1 METIDGRPVVV
12 VDIETRSGTDLSS
25 CGVYRYVEDPDFD
38 ILLTGY
44 AVGDEDPLVLDHPAL
59 AKERRLGDAMSVLSS
74 VIYDPGIV
82 KVAHNAAFERT
93 CFEKYLGRRCDPA
106 EWIDTMVLAAY
117 CGLPLSLDGCT
128 KALGFG
134 ESTAKDARGKALI
147 RLFSC
152 PRKPTK
158 DNPAIWVN
166 PEDEPEKWQT
176 YVDYNRQDVVAERAL
191 LNALYP
197 HRPDETERRF
207 WCLDQQINDRG
218 IRIDRTFAANAQAVG
233 QAYKA
238 ELFDKA
244 VEITGL
250 ENPKSV
256 AQVKDWLNRQE
267 GISVASLNK
276 KVVADVVA
284 QLTTDKAREFMAI
297 RSELSK
303 SADAKYDAMLRAVC
317 HDDHVRGCFQF
328 YGSHTGRFSGRLVQL
343 QNLKKNEMSDLA
355 EARALVRTG
364 DLPTVEALYGQVSNT
379 LGELVRTA
387 LIPEPGQRFIVSD
400 FSAIEARVTAWLSGE
415 ENTLRAFRDGE
426 DIYCATA
433 SSMFGVPVEK
443 HGANAALRQKGKIA
457 VLACVAKGQPVLT
470 DQGLV
475 PIEDVTTDMM
485 VWDGEEFVSHD
496 GVAFNGYREVIEY
509 EGLQATAD
517 HLVWVE
523 GEPEPV
529 RFGWAAGSGA
539 HLVQSGA
546 GGFPLRLGAGH
557 KPGEKMEQIVEPL
570 LCSHSVRGVRHR
582 AVAAL
587 GKPAKGCL
595 ERMPVL
601 FKATCDTEVAGQKTY
616 RCKAEMHKSER
627 PRLPGLRRAWDT
639 LSLQFCGGS
648 RKVHDVSTRVQ
659 PGTGDRQDRHERGLC
674 PRKSTMGSAGPAD
687 GKSPEHGSV
696 GMGREIL
703 AIREER
709 CDPKAVVRHDPG
721 GDHRG
726 RGAGRGE
733 QEKELARYIGKVAVY
748 DIRNAGRNHRYT
760 VSGKLVHN
768 CGYGGG
774 VNALKAFGADKMGLS
789 EEDMADIVD
798 KWRASSP
805 RVCAMW
811 KGMERAAIKAVARKT
826 STRCPISGTV
836 FDWRD
841 GLLWLI
847 LPSGRRLAYYGAE
860 YGDSR
865 LHPGKKTLSYMTTEQ
880 KSRKWMRVETWGGK
894 LVENLVQAV
903 ARDILRDKMLA
914 LDDAGFDIRAHIHDE
929 VVITAAQ
936 EQTLEEVNAIMGTPL
951 DWCPDL
957 PLRGDGYY
965 CDFYMKD

>member
-1 METIDGRPVVV
+1 MDTIDGRPVVV

-44 AVGDEDPLVLDHPAL
+44 AVGDGDPLVLDHPAL
-59 AKERRLGDAMSVLSS
+59 AKEGRLKEEMSVLSS
-74 VIYDPGIV
+74 VIYDPSIV

-166 PEDEPEKWQT
+166 PEDEPEKWRT

-197 HRPDETERRF
+197 HRPDETEHRF

-218 IRIDRTFAANAQAVG
+218 IRIDRTLAANAQAVG

-284 QLTTDKAREFMAI
+284 QLTTDKAREFMTI

-355 EARALVRTG
+355 EARALVRSG

-475 PIEDVTTDMM
+475 PIEDVTTDML

-523 GEPEPV
+523 GEREPV
-529 RFGWAAGSGA
+529 RFGCAAGSGA
-539 HLVQSGA
+539 HLVQS
-546 GGFPLRLGAGH
+546 
-557 KPGEKMEQIVEPL
+557 
-570 LCSHSVRGVRHR
+570 
-582 AVAAL
+582 
-587 GKPAKGCL
+587 
-595 ERMPVL
+595 
-601 FKATCDTEVAGQKTY
+601 
-616 RCKAEMHKSER
+616 
-627 PRLPGLRRAWDT
+627 
-639 LSLQFCGGS
+639 
-648 RKVHDVSTRVQ
+648 
-659 PGTGDRQDRHERGLC
+659 
-674 PRKSTMGSAGPAD
+674 
-687 GKSPEHGSV
+687 
-696 GMGREIL
+696 
-703 AIREER
+703 
-709 CDPKAVVRHDPG
+709 
-721 GDHRG
+721 
-726 RGAGRGE
+726 GAGRGE

-826 STRCPISGTV
+826 SARCPISGTV

-841 GLLWLI
+841 GLLWMI

-894 LVENLVQAV
+894 LVENCWAAGTPVLTTDGWTPIENVTTDMGVWDGVRWVYGVSGVHTKDTDTLWDVDGLLATPDHRVLTEKGWVAVEDANGLHRVSVQLPDGGRSWRPPRRARLSSGQAVGTTGHPKPVYDIINCGPLHRYVVLGRNGPIYSHNCVQAV

-929 VVITAAQ
+929 VVITAAP
-936 EQTLEEVNAIMGTPL
+936 EQTLEEVNAIMGAPL

>member
-1 METIDGRPVVV
+1 METIDGRTVVV

-176 YVDYNRQDVVAERAL
+176 YVGYNWQDVVAERAV

-197 HRPDETERRF
+197 HRPDETEHRF

-218 IRIDRTFAANAQAVG
+218 IRIDRTLAANAQAVG
-233 QAYKA
+233 KAYKA

-284 QLTTDKAREFMAI
+284 QLTTDKAREFMTI

-400 FSAIEARVTAWLSGE
+400 FSAIEARVTAWMSGE
-415 ENTLRAFRDGE
+415 ENTLRAFRNGE

-443 HGANAALRQKGKIA
+443 HGANAELRQKGKIA
-457 VLACVAKGQPVLT
+457 VLA
-470 DQGLV
+470 
-475 PIEDVTTDMM
+475 
-485 VWDGEEFVSHD
+485 
-496 GVAFNGYREVIEY
+496 
-509 EGLQATAD
+509 
-517 HLVWVE
+517 
-523 GEPEPV
+523 
-529 RFGWAAGSGA
+529 
-539 HLVQSGA
+539 
-546 GGFPLRLGAGH
+546 
-557 KPGEKMEQIVEPL
+557 
-570 LCSHSVRGVRHR
+570 
-582 AVAAL
+582 
-587 GKPAKGCL
+587 
-595 ERMPVL
+595 
-601 FKATCDTEVAGQKTY
+601 
-616 RCKAEMHKSER
+616 
-627 PRLPGLRRAWDT
+627 
-639 LSLQFCGGS
+639 
-648 RKVHDVSTRVQ
+648 
-659 PGTGDRQDRHERGLC
+659 
-674 PRKSTMGSAGPAD
+674 
-687 GKSPEHGSV
+687 
-696 GMGREIL
+696 
-703 AIREER
+703 
-709 CDPKAVVRHDPG
+709 
-721 GDHRG
+721 
-726 RGAGRGE
+726 
-733 QEKELARYIGKVAVY
+733 
-748 DIRNAGRNHRYT
+748 
-760 VSGKLVHN
+760 

-811 KGMERAAIKAVARKT
+811 KGMERAAIKAIARKT
-826 STRCPISGTV
+826 SARCPISGTV
-836 FDWRD
+836 FDWRN
-841 GLLWLI
+841 GILWMI

-880 KSRKWMRVETWGGK
+880 QSRKWMRVETWGGK

-929 VVITAAQ
+929 VVITATP
-936 EQTLEEVNAIMGTPL
+936 EQTLEEVNAIMGAPL

>member
-12 VDIETRSGTDLSS
+12 VDIETRSGADLSS

-44 AVGDEDPLVLDHPAL
+44 AVGDGDPLVLDHPAL
-59 AKERRLGDAMSVLSS
+59 AKEGRLGDAMSVLSS
-74 VIYDPGIV
+74 VIYDPSIV

-166 PEDEPEKWQT
+166 PEDEPEKWKT
-176 YVDYNRQDVVAERAL
+176 YVGYNRQDVVAERAL

-197 HRPDETERRF
+197 HRPDETEHRF

-218 IRIDRTFAANAQAVG
+218 IRIDRTLAANAQAVG

-284 QLTTDKAREFMAI
+284 QLTTDKAREFMTI

-355 EARALVRTG
+355 EARALVRSG

-415 ENTLRAFRDGE
+415 EWRLDSFRRGA
-426 DIYCATA
+426 DIYCESA
-433 SSMFGVPVEK
+433 SQMFGVPVEK
-443 HGANAALRQKGKIA
+443 HGVNGHLRQKGKIA
-457 VLACVAKGQPVLT
+457 
-470 DQGLV
+470 
-475 PIEDVTTDMM
+475 
-485 VWDGEEFVSHD
+485 
-496 GVAFNGYREVIEY
+496 
-509 EGLQATAD
+509 
-517 HLVWVE
+517 
-523 GEPEPV
+523 
-529 RFGWAAGSGA
+529 
-539 HLVQSGA
+539 
-546 GGFPLRLGAGH
+546 
-557 KPGEKMEQIVEPL
+557 
-570 LCSHSVRGVRHR
+570 
-582 AVAAL
+582 
-587 GKPAKGCL
+587 
-595 ERMPVL
+595 
-601 FKATCDTEVAGQKTY
+601 
-616 RCKAEMHKSER
+616 
-627 PRLPGLRRAWDT
+627 
-639 LSLQFCGGS
+639 
-648 RKVHDVSTRVQ
+648 
-659 PGTGDRQDRHERGLC
+659 
-674 PRKSTMGSAGPAD
+674 
-687 GKSPEHGSV
+687 
-696 GMGREIL
+696 
-703 AIREER
+703 
-709 CDPKAVVRHDPG
+709 
-721 GDHRG
+721 
-726 RGAGRGE
+726 
-733 QEKELARYIGKVAVY
+733 ELA
-748 DIRNAGRNHRYT
+748 
-760 VSGKLVHN
+760 L
-768 CGYGGG
+768 GYGGG

-826 STRCPISGTV
+826 SARCPISGTV

-841 GLLWLI
+841 GLLWMI

-894 LVENLVQAV
+894 LVENLVQAA

-929 VVITAAQ
+929 VVITAAP
-936 EQTLEEVNAIMGTPL
+936 EQTLEEVNAIMGAPL

>member
-1 METIDGRPVVV
+1 METIDGRTVVV

-59 AKERRLGDAMSVLSS
+59 AKGGRLEEAMSVLSS

-176 YVDYNRQDVVAERAL
+176 YVDYNRQDVVAEQAL

-218 IRIDRTFAANAQAVG
+218 IRIDRTLAANAQAVG

-284 QLTTDKAREFMAI
+284 QLTTDKAREFMTI

-457 VLACVAKGQPVLT
+457 VLACIAEGQPVLT

-475 PIEDVTTDMM
+475 PIEDVTTDML

-523 GEPEPV
+523 GEREPV
-529 RFGWAAGSGA
+529 RFGCAAESGA
-539 HLVQSGA
+539 HLVQSG
-546 GGFPLRLGAGH
+546 
-557 KPGEKMEQIVEPL
+557 
-570 LCSHSVRGVRHR
+570 
-582 AVAAL
+582 
-587 GKPAKGCL
+587 
-595 ERMPVL
+595 PV
-601 FKATCDTEVAGQKTY
+601 
-616 RCKAEMHKSER
+616 
-627 PRLPGLRRAWDT
+627 
-639 LSLQFCGGS
+639 
-648 RKVHDVSTRVQ
+648 TR
-659 PGTGDRQDRHERGLC
+659 T
-674 PRKSTMGSAGPAD
+674 
-687 GKSPEHGSV
+687 
-696 GMGREIL
+696 
-703 AIREER
+703 
-709 CDPKAVVRHDPG
+709 
-721 GDHRG
+721 
-726 RGAGRGE
+726 GRGE

-748 DIRNAGRNHRYT
+748 DIRNAGRHHRFT

-826 STRCPISGTV
+826 SARCPISGTV
-836 FDWRD
+836 FDWRN
-841 GLLWLI
+841 GILWMI

-860 YGDSR
+860 YGESR

-894 LVENLVQAV
+894 LVENAVQAV
-903 ARDILRDKMLA
+903 ARDVLRDKMIA

-929 VVITAAQ
+929 VVITATP
-936 EQTLEEVNAIMGTPL
+936 EQTLEEVNAIMGAPL